1 MAWTVLPVICA
12 HAEETHLNG
21 AHHRKK
27 QPMRPKLSKLALI
40 LAVNA
45 LLFATSR
52 PATAYVIQVFGPP
65 GPGGYGE
72 FYQSNQSPAADPS
85 CNCIDG
91 GVAVFNGTDLETAYD
106 AWVTAVFTSH
116 GILPGDFFGED
127 FDGPGWTHN
136 QVFDSQ
142 EPPGGAPVIADGV
155 TISNDLPDGLA
166 GPPDS
171 LPLVPG
177 RAEEPAKADH
187 SPGSAPAIDKLAWE
201 ARDEFAEDDDEI
213 PEATID
219 FSVNKT
225 DFLGFYVFDASK
237 QGTYNLQYTD
247 GTIFSFIAAKTDNQ
261 EDDNGFYRFI
271 GFINT
276 HPTAQINRF
285 WVTNGGSRYGIDE
298 IEWGRGKHE
307 VPEPGALWLLSAG
320 GAIILTRSRRRF
332 MA

>member
-1 MAWTVLPVICA
+1 MLTKW
-12 HAEETHLNG
+12 
-21 AHHRKK
+21 
-27 QPMRPKLSKLALI
+27 SKLVVI
-40 LAVNA
+40 LSVNA
-45 LLFATSR
+45 LLFAMSR
-52 PATAYVIQVFGPP
+52 SATAYVIQVFGAP
-65 GPGGYGE
+65 GLGYGE

-85 CNCIDG
+85 CNCVDG

-106 AWVTAVFTSH
+106 AWVTSVFTRH
-116 GILPGDFFGED
+116 GILPGDFFSED

-142 EPPGGAPVIADGV
+142 EAPGGAPVIADGV
-155 TISNDLPDGLA
+155 TISNDLPDALA

-171 LPLVPG
+171 LPLVAG

-187 SPGSAPAIDKLAWE
+187 SPGSAPAIDRLAWE
-201 ARDEFAEDDDEI
+201 ARDEFDDDVDGI

-219 FSVNKT
+219 FSANKT

-237 QGTYNLQYTD
+237 QGTFNLQYTD
-247 GTIFSFIAAKTDNQ
+247 GTIFSFIAAKTENQ
-261 EDDNGFYRFI
+261 NGAGDGFYRFI

-298 IEWGRGKHE
+298 IEWGRGGHE
-307 VPEPGALWLLSAG
+307 VPEPGALWLLSVG
-320 GAIILTRSRRRF
+320 GAILLTRRRRRF
-332 MA
+332 IA